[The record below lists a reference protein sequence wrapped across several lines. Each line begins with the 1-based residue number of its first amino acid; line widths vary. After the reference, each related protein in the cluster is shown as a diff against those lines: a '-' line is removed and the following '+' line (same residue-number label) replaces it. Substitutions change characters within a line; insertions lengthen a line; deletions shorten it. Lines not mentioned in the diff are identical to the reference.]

1 MRGAPVLIWVS
12 VLIVAGIGVWIVTG
26 GSLPFLNSQPSNAEP
41 AAIQPAGEAPSNDGQ
56 NASKQAKAAKPV
68 KNPPA
73 KASKTTPVAETAPE
87 PVIVAP
93 VAEVVIAPPA
103 PAPAA
108 PPKQFPSAN
117 EISIGSERENIS
129 ERFGEP
135 SLATTT
141 TSADGRVME
150 TLVYA
155 RKSGRDVTVIRME
168 DGKVLSAYSR

>member
-1 MRGAPVLIWVS
+1 MRAGSILIWVS

-26 GSLPFLNSQPSNAEP
+26 GSLPFSNSQLSNPQP
-41 AAIQPAGEAPSNDGQ
+41 AAVQPAGKAQPGDDQ
-56 NASKQAKAAKPV
+56 NTSKQAKAAKPV
-68 KNPPA
+68 RNPPA
-73 KASKTTPVAETAPE
+73 KANRTPPVAEAAPE

-93 VAEVVIAPPA
+93 VADLVIAP

-117 EISIGSERENIS
+117 EISIGAERENIS
-129 ERFGEP
+129 EKFGEP

-141 TSADGRVME
+141 TSPDGRVME

>member
-12 VLIVAGIGVWIVTG
+12 VLIVAGIGVWIVAG
-26 GSLPFLNSQPSNAEP
+26 GSLPFSNSQPSNSEP
-41 AAIQPAGEAPSNDGQ
+41 AAIEPASAAQSNDDQ
-56 NASKQAKAAKPV
+56 NASKQAKAAAAKPV
-68 KNPPA
+68 KNPPG
-73 KASKTTPVAETAPE
+73 KASKATPVAEAAPE
-87 PVIVAP
+87 PVVVAP
-93 VAEVVIAPPA
+93 VADLVVAPPA
-103 PAPAA
+103 PAR

-117 EISIGSERENIS
+117 EISIGAEREIIS

-141 TSADGRVME
+141 TSPDGRVME

-168 DGKVLSAYSR
+168 DGKVQSAYSR